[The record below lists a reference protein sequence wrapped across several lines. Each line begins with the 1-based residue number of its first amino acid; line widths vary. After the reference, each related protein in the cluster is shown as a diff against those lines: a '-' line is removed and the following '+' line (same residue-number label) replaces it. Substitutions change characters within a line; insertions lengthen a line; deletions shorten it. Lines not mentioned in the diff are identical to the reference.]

1 MPVSVSPENEY
12 PGAAAVC
19 RDVYMNEAEA
29 IPTTESLAEGLV
41 VPMPTLPVEAITIRS
56 VPELLRK
63 RRLSEAPEP
72 WALESMKNL
81 ASALLRENISN
92 EAVAVGLYIS
102 NLGEAEAALVKY
114 AVLAKLTKPSKAA
127 EPSTSRS
134 PEIRRSFE
142 AETEPEWVVSAVP
155 K

>member
-72 WALESMKNL
+72 VELERMKNL
-81 ASALLRENISN
+81 VSIEFLENSSRD
-92 EAVAVGLYIS
+92 EVAVELYIS
-102 NLGEAEAALVKY
+102 TLGEKEAPFWKSQMPV
-114 AVLAKLTKPSKAA
+114 
-127 EPSTSRS
+127 
-134 PEIRRSFE
+134 IC
-142 AETEPEWVVSAVP
+142 
-155 K
+155 